1 MDLLKRIIGIILVA
15 AVITVVVVL
24 VINFVRSRTSAP
36 KTNTP
41 VTNVV
46 EEIKTVPSANT
57 NNTPE
62 VLPQTGNTNKKSL
75 NSVGNVFSFPG
86 WGVLTCSNSANF
98 EFDPTD
104 GRDNRVVCNI
114 AQKPITVLVNNAAV
128 CKGEMTTING
138 VSVQKYQVENIRGMD
153 YQWCFSK
160 NGVNYNVTHRV
171 SATGVAGTSVQ
182 DYSAAIE
189 EMIGSV
195 K

>member
-1 MDLLKRIIGIILVA
+1 
-15 AVITVVVVL
+15 
-24 VINFVRSRTSAP
+24 
-36 KTNTP
+36 
-41 VTNVV
+41 
-46 EEIKTVPSANT
+46 
-57 NNTPE
+57 
-62 VLPQTGNTNKKSL
+62 
-75 NSVGNVFSFPG
+75 
-86 WGVLTCSNSANF
+86 
-98 EFDPTD
+98 
-104 GRDNRVVCNI
+104 
-114 AQKPITVLVNNAAV
+114 
-128 CKGEMTTING
+128 MTTING